1 MRGSLPWQGR
11 QGDRRDSFV
20 QKKKQNVPVDVMCEG
35 LPEEFKHLLKYARA
49 LRFSERPDYDYL
61 RGLFSN
67 LRQEAGEA
75 REGLESLTPCFSNDF
90 SLVPIRCSARA
101 LTCRRFK
108 KSAETSAAATS
119 Q

>member
-11 QGDRRDSFV
+11 QGDRRESFV
-20 QKKKQNVPVDVMCEG
+20 KKQKQNMPVDVICEG

-49 LRFSERPDYDYL
+49 LKFSERPDYGYL

-75 REGLESLTPCFSNDF
+75 QESLEFLTPHFSEELDPSMNT
-90 SLVPIRCSARA
+90 R
-101 LTCRRFK
+101 K
-108 KSAETSAAATS
+108 
-119 Q
+119 